1 MAFDATD
8 RRFMALALSL
18 GRRGLGQTWPN
29 PSVGAVIVNQGRI
42 VGRGWTRPGGR
53 PHAETLA
60 LAEAGAAAKGACV
73 YVTLEPCAHH
83 GQTPP
88 CADQLIAAGVSRVVS
103 TIDDPDPRV
112 AGQGHARL
120 KAAGIRVE
128 TGCLDDQAKRDHAG
142 FLLRILSA
150 RPLVSLK
157 LATSFDGRIATHSG
171 ESQWITGPEARRVG
185 HLMRAR
191 HDAVMIGCGTAR
203 ADDPML
209 TVRGLGIERQPVRLV
224 LDSKLGLSPE
234 SRLAETAGEIPL
246 WICHGETAAANRRD
260 RLSASG
266 ARLIECA
273 TSQSGRIE
281 LTDLFS
287 KLAAIG
293 LNRVYCEGGGQIAA
307 SLLAAGLVDQL
318 IGFTAGLAL
327 GADGISAIGKM
338 PESPLADK
346 QRFILRECQTVGA
359 DILHVWSRQPAF
371 HCS

>member
-29 PSVGAVIVNQGRI
+29 PSVGAVIVNKGRI
-42 VGRGWTRPGGR
+42 VGRGWTQPGGR

-60 LAEAGAAAKGACV
+60 LAEAGAAAKDASV

-88 CADQLIAAGVSRVVS
+88 CADKLIAAGVSRVVS

-150 RPLVSLK
+150 RPFVSLK
-157 LATSFDGRIATHSG
+157 LATSFDGRISSQSG
-171 ESQWITGPEARRVG
+171 ESQWITGPEARRIG
-185 HLMRAR
+185 HLMRSC
-191 HDAVMIGCGTAR
+191 HDAVMIGCGTAK

-224 LDSKLGLSPE
+224 VDSKLSLSPE
-234 SRLAETAGEIPL
+234 SRLAKTAGEIPL
-246 WICHGETAAANRRD
+246 WICHGETATVNRRD
-260 RLSASG
+260 RLSACG

-273 TSQSGRIE
+273 SSRSGRIDMIDA
-281 LTDLFS
+281 LAQ
-287 KLAAIG
+287 LAAIG
-293 LNRVYCEGGGQIAA
+293 LNRVYCEGGGEIAA
-307 SLLAAGLVDQL
+307 SLLAAGLVDEL

-327 GADGISAIGKM
+327 GADGIAAIGEM
-338 PESPLADK
+338 PQSRLADK
-346 QRFILRECQTVGA
+346 QRFILRECQTVGP
-359 DILHVWSRQPAF
+359 DILHIWSRQPAY
-371 HCS
+371 HRS